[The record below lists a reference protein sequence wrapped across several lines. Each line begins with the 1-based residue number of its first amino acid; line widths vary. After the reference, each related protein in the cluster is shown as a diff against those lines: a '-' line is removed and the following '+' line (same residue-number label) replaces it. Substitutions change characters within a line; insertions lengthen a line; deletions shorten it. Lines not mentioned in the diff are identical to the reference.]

1 LRSIYFFDVL
11 LFYIFSAKD
20 DLSCTPSSIFFG
32 SDLTLPD
39 SGRGVT
45 AVGVL
50 CVVAGVVVASSKL
63 LVHHRSTVNH
73 YFKQIVNFL
82 CLLLLYSV

>member
-1 LRSIYFFDVL
+1 MSFSFTYFL
-11 LFYIFSAKD
+11 QKTIFPVPH
-20 DLSCTPSSIFFG
+20 L

-39 SGRGVT
+39 GGRGVAAVS

-50 CVVAGVVVASSKL
+50 CAVAGVVVFSSKL
-63 LVHHRSTVNH
+63 LVHISTVNH

-82 CLLLLYSV
+82 CLLLLCL